1 MMAGTA
7 DGRELVR
14 LEKVNMIFPPTLSG
28 ASPISVLHGTDL
40 AVNCGELVLVEG
52 CSGAGKTTLLGVAG
66 LLWRPTSG
74 RVIFLQQE
82 VGSESSSWR
91 NRLRRQHLGFV
102 FQNFQLFERMPAWE
116 SVALGLRIRGVS
128 GVRCR
133 QLAGEVMERLGLRG
147 RENHRSEQLSGG
159 EQQRVAVARAVCA
172 DPDLVIADEPLSN
185 ADPRSAELI
194 LRLLNDSRECGAGL
208 LVASHDPRFRTMADR
223 VLELSVPDRT
233 DAGDPR

>member
-40 AVNCGELVLVEG
+40 TVNRGELVLVEG

-185 ADPRSAELI
+185 ADPESARLI
-194 LRLLNDSRECGAGL
+194 IDLLEVLRAEGAGL
-208 LVASHDPRFRTMADR
+208 LVASHDPLFREKAHQR
-223 VLELSVPDRT
+223 LVLGVS
-233 DAGDPR
+233 